1 MLKNVER
8 PLLQVITSFASSL
21 NAPYNPSIHVGVAVL
36 FKRRK
41 LILAC
46 KVCAEFKSISGTN
59 YHWWIYG
66 SVWMCVLA
74 CGSNRGYTEC
84 YCQHWAEG
92 LHSSEWTL
100 GRARRLSVALCAPPL
115 QVQQQTLCSTL
126 WFHLFVLTRLITY
139 KIAPVKRGIGWK
151 QTKAA
156 SWGISSPA
164 AVTWWCWQ
172 MFISITSFWTL
183 MCKKINPLTDETI
196 KMPAV
201 IAECFSSNLYC
212 IYSHTFLL
220 SIGWTEAMPRERAS
234 NCCHIMSS
242 DFLTVHVRLLCLGG
256 PAFVLSYFGVQTWET
271 LENLIK
277 KQR

>member
-1 MLKNVER
+1 
-8 PLLQVITSFASSL
+8 
-21 NAPYNPSIHVGVAVL
+21 
-36 FKRRK
+36 
-41 LILAC
+41 
-46 KVCAEFKSISGTN
+46 
-59 YHWWIYG
+59 
-66 SVWMCVLA
+66 MCVLA

-201 IAECFSSNLYC
+201 IAERFSSNLYC

-220 SIGWTEAMPRERAS
+220 SIGWTEAMPRESVKLLPHNEQRFSYCTCAIALFRWSCLRTLLFRCTNMRNVGKS
-234 NCCHIMSS
+234 NQEATIM
-242 DFLTVHVRLLCLGG
+242 TCYVHKHTLCTADV
-256 PAFVLSYFGVQTWET
+256 PQTSFKST
-271 LENLIK
+271 
-277 KQR
+277 